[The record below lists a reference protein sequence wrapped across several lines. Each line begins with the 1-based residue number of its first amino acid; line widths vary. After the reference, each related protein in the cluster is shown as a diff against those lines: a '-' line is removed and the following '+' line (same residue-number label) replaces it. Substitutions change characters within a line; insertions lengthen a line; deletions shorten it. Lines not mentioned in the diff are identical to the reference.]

1 MEQDLWKYINPSILK
16 HLLLELTKPLWPELK
31 DVKAP
36 GITLI
41 IAILN
46 ITSIEDGDAV
56 TPLTLLILALI
67 RPIAVQFS

>member
-1 MEQDLWKYINPSILK
+1 M
-16 HLLLELTKPLWPELK
+16 KPLWPKLK

-46 ITSIEDGDAV
+46 ITSIEDRDAV
-56 TPLTLLILALI
+56 TPSTLLTLALVY
-67 RPIAVQFS
+67 PIAV

>member
-1 MEQDLWKYINPSILK
+1 M
-16 HLLLELTKPLWPELK
+16 KPLWPKLK

-41 IAILN
+41 IVILN

-56 TPLTLLILALI
+56 TPLTSLILALI
-67 RPIAVQFS
+67 RPIAV